1 MTQFTTHEI
10 SAEHAETVRQTLPLV
25 GSKIDEIA
33 PNFYRRMFAA
43 EPDLLRNTF
52 NRGNQAQGAQQR
64 ALAASVATYATLLVD
79 DQAPSPDALL
89 SRIGHKHVSL
99 GITEDQY
106 QIVHDHLMAAIV
118 EVLGADVVTAPVAE
132 AWDAV
137 YWSMA
142 KTLVDF
148 ETKQYQERG
157 VEPGKVFFTATVAE
171 RIDRNDK
178 VATFTIAPREG
189 DQPLPSFRPGQYTS
203 VRRTMA
209 DGAGQLRQYSLCNA
223 PDSGTWQITVK
234 KVDDAGSPVG
244 EVSASIIDG
253 LKAGDDLELSLPAGD
268 LVLDTSAENPVVLIS
283 AGIGATPMLG
293 MANHLAQTGSQR
305 TVRVLHADTDADDA
319 PLVDELSAAVDQM
332 PNGSMQLWF
341 SNHATEPALAG
352 HMDLADQE
360 LPEGASYYLC
370 GSNSFLQAARA
381 QLAERGVD
389 EASIHFELFSPN
401 DWLLPA

>member
-1 MTQFTTHEI
+1 MSEFTTHEI
-10 SAEHAETVRQTLPLV
+10 SAEHAKTVRQTLPLV

-43 EPDLLRNTF
+43 EPELLRDTF

-79 DQAPSPDALL
+79 DRAPSPDALL

-142 KTLVDF
+142 KTLVAF
-148 ETKQYQERG
+148 ESTQYHELG
-157 VEPGKVFFTATVAE
+157 VEPGDVFFTARVSE
-171 RIDRNDK
+171 RIDRNDRI
-178 VATFTIAPREG
+178 ATFTIVARDGEK
-189 DQPLPSFRPGQYTS
+189 PLPAFKPGQYTS

-223 PDSGTWQITVK
+223 PGSHAWQITVK

-253 LKAGDDLELSLPAGD
+253 LKAGDELELSLPAGD
-268 LVLDTSAENPVVLIS
+268 LVLDTTADNPVVLIS

-293 MANHLAQTGSQR
+293 MANYLSQSGSQR
-305 TVRVLHADTDADDA
+305 TVRVLHADTDAEDA
-319 PLVDELSAAVDQM
+319 PLVDELRAAVEEM

-341 SNHATEPALAG
+341 SHHATEPALAG
-352 HMDLADQE
+352 HMDLADQD

-370 GSNSFLQAARA
+370 GSNSFLQAVRG

-389 EASIHFELFSPN
+389 EESIHFELFSPN
-401 DWLLPA
+401 DWLLPG